1 VTSDSY
7 LTPNPRCTNCG
18 GELAPAL
25 LACPSCRALIH
36 APELKALAA
45 EAELAETE
53 KRHTD
58 ALTAWR
64 RALTLLPTDAK
75 QHQLVL
81 QRVQEISTNRMGLSA
96 EAARENASPDTPS
109 AAGQNKRKGKWAG
122 LAGLAALLAK
132 FKWAILFALGK
143 GKLLLTGLLQLKT
156 LFSMLLVLGLYS
168 RSYGWQFALGLV
180 ISIYIHEMGH
190 VASLRHFGIPASAPM
205 FIPYVGAF
213 VRLKQYPAT
222 PAEDARV
229 GLAGPIWGTA
239 AAVGAI
245 ALGLLFHS
253 ATLLAIGRM
262 GAWINL
268 FNLVPIWQLDGSRGF
283 TALTQKQRMVVA
295 LVLWVLVLC
304 GIDGIF
310 IAIAAVATYRAISKG
325 NAPATGDRPVLATYL
340 ALAVGLALIV
350 AFAKAEGIG

>member
-1 VTSDSY
+1 MTTDSY
-7 LTPNPRCTNCG
+7 LTPHLRCANCG

-25 LACPSCRALIH
+25 LACPSCRALVH
-36 APELKALAA
+36 APELKSLAA
-45 EAELAETE
+45 EAELAESQ
-53 KRHTD
+53 KRYTA

-75 QHQLVL
+75 QYQLVL
-81 QRVQEISTNRMGLSA
+81 QRVQEISTNRLGLSA
-96 EAARENASPDTPS
+96 EAASPETS
-109 AAGQNKRKGKWAG
+109 SEAGQNKRKSKWAG
-122 LAGLAALLAK
+122 LAALGALLAK
-132 FKWAILFALGK
+132 FKWAILFLLGK

-156 LFSMLLVLGLYS
+156 VFSMLLVLGLYS

-180 ISIYIHEMGH
+180 LSIYIHEMGH

-245 ALGLLFHS
+245 ALGLLLHS

-268 FNLVPIWQLDGSRGF
+268 FNLVPVWQLDGSRGF
-283 TALTQKQRMVVA
+283 TALTQKQRIVVA
-295 LVLWVLVLC
+295 LVLWALVLC

-310 IAIAAVATYRAISKG
+310 IAIAAVASYRAISKG
-325 NAPATGDRPVLATYL
+325 NAPATGDRPVLVTYL
-340 ALAVGLALIV
+340 ALAVGLGLIV
-350 AFAKAEGIG
+350 AFAKAEGIR